1 MAILEDYIAKL
12 DKIQA
17 SLSAGNFTSEGLAK
31 VQELE
36 YRICVLETLKYFCKA
51 APVATDLKKLRS
63 HYSLLGAYFQFLKD
77 ERKYGIRTDAAGQKM
92 REEGAQAFAKVLQD
106 TSRQFASFKPT
117 SQELYKRSISQLICA
132 VLPVWIKYRE
142 TYIKI

>member
-1 MAILEDYIAKL
+1 MAILEEYIAKK
-12 DKIQA
+12 DKLQA
-17 SLSAGNFTSEGLAK
+17 ALSKGEFAPDVLAK

-36 YRICVLETLKYFCKA
+36 YRICVLDTLKYFCKA

-77 ERKYGIRTDAAGQKM
+77 ERKYGTRTDAAGQKM

-117 SQELYKRSISQLICA
+117 SQELYKKSVSQLICA
-132 VLPVWIKYRE
+132 VLPVWIQYRE

>member
-1 MAILEDYIAKL
+1 MAILEEYITKL
-12 DKIQA
+12 DELH
-17 SLSAGNFTSEGLAK
+17 STLSAGSFIAEDLAK

-36 YRICVLETLKYFCKA
+36 YRVCVLETLKYFCKA

-63 HYSLLGAYFQFLKD
+63 HYSLLGAYFQFLKE
-77 ERKYGIRTDAAGQKM
+77 ERKYGTRTDADGQKQ
-92 REEGAQAFAKVLQD
+92 REEGARAFAKVLQD

-117 SQELYKRSISQLICA
+117 AQDLYKKSISQLICT
-132 VLPVWIKYRE
+132 VLAVWIRYRE

>member
-1 MAILEDYIAKL
+1 MAILEEYIAKK
-12 DKIQA
+12 DKLQA
-17 SLSAGNFTSEGLAK
+17 ALSKGDFASDMLAK

-36 YRICVLETLKYFCKA
+36 YRICVLETLKCFCKA

-77 ERKYGIRTDAAGQKM
+77 ERKYGTRTDAAGQKM
-92 REEGAQAFAKVLQD
+92 RKKSAQAFAKILQD

-117 SQELYKRSISQLICA
+117 SQELYKKSIYQLICG
-132 VLPVWIKYRE
+132 VLPVWIQYRE

>member
-12 DKIQA
+12 GKLQT
-17 SLSAGNFTSEGLAK
+17 SLSAGDYTAECLAK

-77 ERKYGIRTDAAGQKM
+77 ERKYGTRTDAGGQKL
-92 REEGAQAFAKVLQD
+92 REEGARAFAKVLQD

-117 SQELYKRSISQLICA
+117 AQDLYKKSISQLICT
-132 VLPVWIKYRE
+132 VLPVWIRYRE

>member
-12 DKIQA
+12 DKLQT
-17 SLSAGNFTSEGLAK
+17 SLSEGAYTAECLAK

-77 ERKYGIRTDAAGQKM
+77 ERKYGTRTDADGQKL
-92 REEGAQAFAKVLQD
+92 REEGAHAFAKVLQD

-117 SQELYKRSISQLICA
+117 AQDLYKKSISQLICT
-132 VLPVWIKYRE
+132 VLPVWIRYRE

>member
-1 MAILEDYIAKL
+1 MAILEDYFAKL
-12 DKIQA
+12 GKLQT
-17 SLSAGNFTSEGLAK
+17 SLSAGDYTAECLAK
-31 VQELE
+31 IQELE
-36 YRICVLETLKYFCKA
+36 YRICVLATLKYFCKA

-77 ERKYGIRTDAAGQKM
+77 ERKYGTKTDADGQKL
-92 REEGAQAFAKVLQD
+92 REEGARAFANVLQD

-117 SQELYKRSISQLICA
+117 AQDLYKKSISQLICT
-132 VLPVWIKYRE
+132 VLPVWIRYRE